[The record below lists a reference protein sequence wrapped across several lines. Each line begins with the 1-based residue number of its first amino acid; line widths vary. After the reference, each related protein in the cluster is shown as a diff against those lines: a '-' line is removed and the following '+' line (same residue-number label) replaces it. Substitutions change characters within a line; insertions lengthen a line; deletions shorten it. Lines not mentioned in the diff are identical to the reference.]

1 MKLLQ
6 ALQKRLSVNVHVIG
20 VAQQKLKMIIL
31 AKVISPPL
39 KVLPALCFQ
48 QSAGQAAE
56 FKRAAAS
63 RRALKHH

>member
-20 VAQQKLKMIIL
+20 VAQQKLKTIIL

-39 KVLPALCFQ
+39 KVLTALLCSQ
-48 QSAGQAAE
+48 QSAGRAAE
-56 FKRAAAS
+56 LKRPAAS
-63 RRALKHH
+63 PEH